1 MSENNDILEF
11 IVQCLLYHRIE
22 NEPASKNLKGNS
34 YIIDATKS
42 NLLKRNIQFT
52 IQQQIINEN
61 LDSTYMKFQ
70 LNNFNELQ
78 NF

>member
-11 IVQCLLYHRIE
+11 IVQCLLNHRIE
-22 NEPASKNLKGNS
+22 NEPASKNLKSNS

-42 NLLKRNIQFT
+42 NLLKRNIQYT

-61 LDSTYMKFQ
+61 LDATYTKFQ
-70 LNNFNELQ
+70 LNSLNELQ

>member
-11 IVQCLLYHRIE
+11 IVQCLLNHRIE

-42 NLLKRNIQFT
+42 NLLKRNIQYT
-52 IQQQIINEN
+52 IPRSLPGI
-61 LDSTYMKFQ
+61 
-70 LNNFNELQ
+70 
-78 NF
+78 